1 MSIQDLGSIG
11 ELVAA
16 FATIATLIYL
26 AAQIRQ
32 NTTTVAASTYES
44 VFTGYNDLNAVILSD
59 PELARILETGLDD
72 PQSLQEDEQ
81 FRFLLLM
88 RSSSNQYLKLLRL
101 TQRGVFPFAERHPLK
116 RIGTAREIAQ
126 IYATPGGTLFK
137 ASSPNYSDLYDALAG
152 ISTEAVSPINFEQ
165 ALNSL
170 KRAAD
175 TEHAVEVA
183 HSIRSDN

>member
-1 MSIQDLGSIG
+1 MGIQDLGSIG

-101 TQRGVFPFAERHPLK
+101 TQRGAFPFEEWEVY
-116 RIGTAREIAQ
+116 AREIAQ
-126 IYATPGGTLFK
+126 IYATPGGALFK

-152 ISTEAVSPINFEQ
+152 ISNEAVSPINFEQ

-183 HSIRSDN
+183 HSIRSDT